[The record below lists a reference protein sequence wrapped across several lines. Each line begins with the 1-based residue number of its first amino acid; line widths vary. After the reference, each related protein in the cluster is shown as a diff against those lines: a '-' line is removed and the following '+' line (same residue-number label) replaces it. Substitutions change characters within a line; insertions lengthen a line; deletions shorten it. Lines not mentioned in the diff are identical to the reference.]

1 MVFKRSPRGSAV
13 LLLSAV
19 FITLGIVGSL
29 QSELPFLFL
38 GVGLLIYYYVSKL
51 VLELKISAV
60 NRLQVARDHPAR
72 IDEEQKIDVT
82 VSMINSTFLRIG
94 TEVFDSY
101 PSFCRL
107 SSGTNV
113 AVVNIPAKGFS
124 KLSYTLST
132 TSVGV
137 QQFGPLRLLV
147 RDIAGLFFY
156 ERDIDVQSSVEVTPK
171 GDVIPRGALA
181 GLALSTYG
189 GAVTSRRKGEG
200 FDFADIRKYQVGDPY
215 KRIEWS
221 STARSRQ
228 LMVRETSLETQLNVM
243 VALDITETMA
253 YGEAGQTKLDYS
265 ARAVASL
272 ARYLAARGDS
282 MGLTLMGGTGFTQVI
297 PLTRG
302 RGQVTM
308 ILRTLSGLTFAP
320 NDPRAVDFAVRRA
333 IAFGSI
339 KGRALFLII
348 TDLDSDVD
356 LTPLKQLLA
365 MKHEVIL
372 ISPYTPLF
380 EAHGLVGLDRDL
392 YAVNTAYQR
401 IARRKLLKEASKIG
415 VRVFDVGPKDLFPKL
430 IARVEDLRRMGGS

>member
-1 MVFKRSPRGSAV
+1 MFKRSPRGSAV

-272 ARYLAARGDS
+272 ARYLATRGDS

>member
-19 FITLGIVGSL
+19 FITLGIVGSS
-29 QSELPFLFL
+29 QSELPLLYL
-38 GVGLLIYYYVSKL
+38 GVGLLIYYYVSKM

-60 NRLQVARDHPAR
+60 NRLQVARDVPGR
-72 IDEEQKIDVT
+72 VDEEQKVDVA

-101 PSFCRL
+101 PPFCRL
-107 SSGTNV
+107 SAGTNV
-113 AVVNIPAKGFS
+113 DVLNIPAKGFS
-124 KLSYTLST
+124 RVCYTLST
-132 TSVGV
+132 TSVGA
-137 QQFGPLRLLV
+137 QEFGPLRLLV

-156 ERDIDVQSSVEVTPK
+156 ERDIDIKSRVEVTPK
-171 GDVIPRGALA
+171 GGAIPKGALA
-181 GLALSTYG
+181 SLAISTYG
-189 GAVTSRRKGEG
+189 GAVISRRKGEG

-221 STARSRQ
+221 STARSRH

-243 VALDITETMA
+243 VALDVTETMA

-282 MGLTLMGGTGFTQVI
+282 MGLTLMGGTDSSQVI
-297 PLTRG
+297 PLAHGGT
-302 RGQVTM
+302 QVTRV
-308 ILRTLSGLTFAP
+308 LRTLSGLTFAP
-320 NDPRAVDFAVRRA
+320 NDPGAINSAVRRA
-333 IAFGSI
+333 IAFGNI
-339 KGRALFLII
+339 KGRALFLVI

-380 EAHGLVGLDRDL
+380 EAHGLKGLDRVL
-392 YAVNTAYQR
+392 YAVNTAHQR
-401 IARRKLLKEASKIG
+401 LARRKLLKDASKIG
-415 VRVFDVGPKDLFPKL
+415 VRVFDVGPKDFFPKI

>member
-272 ARYLAARGDS
+272 ARYLATRGDS

-339 KGRALFLII
+339 KGRALFLVI

>member
-19 FITLGIVGSL
+19 FITLGIVGSS
-29 QSELPFLFL
+29 QSELPFLYL
-38 GVGLLIYYYVSKL
+38 GVGLLLYYYVSKL

-60 NRLQVARDHPAR
+60 NRLQVARDFPAR
-72 IDEEQKIDVT
+72 IDEEQRIDVT
-82 VSMINSTFLRIG
+82 VSMINATFLRIG

-132 TSVGV
+132 TSVGA
-137 QQFGPLRLLV
+137 QKFGPLRLLV

-156 ERDIDVQSSVEVTPK
+156 ERDIDVQNSVEVTPK
-171 GDVIPRGALA
+171 GDAIPRGALA

-189 GAVTSRRKGEG
+189 GAVISRRKGEG

-253 YGEAGQTKLDYS
+253 YGEAGLTKLDYS

-272 ARYLAARGDS
+272 ARYLAVRGDS
-282 MGLTLMGGTGFTQVI
+282 MGLTLMGGTDNTQVI
-297 PLTRG
+297 PLAHG
-302 RGQVTM
+302 RVQVTR
-308 ILRTLSGLTFAP
+308 ILRALSGLTFAP
-320 NDPRAVDFAVRRA
+320 NDSKAVDSAVRRA
-333 IAFGSI
+333 IAFGNI
-339 KGRALFLII
+339 KGRALFLVI

-380 EAHGLVGLDRDL
+380 EAHGLAGLDQVL
-392 YAVNTAYQR
+392 YAVNTAHQR
-401 IARRKLLKEASKIG
+401 IARRKLLKDASKIG
-415 VRVFDVGPKDLFPKL
+415 VRVFDVGPKDFFPKL

>member
-272 ARYLAARGDS
+272 ARYLATRGDS

>member
-1 MVFKRSPRGSAV
+1 VFKRSPRGSAV

-272 ARYLAARGDS
+272 ARYLATRGDS

>member
-1 MVFKRSPRGSAV
+1 LVFKRSPRGSAV

-19 FITLGIVGSL
+19 FITLGIVGSS
-29 QSELPFLFL
+29 QSELPLLYL

-60 NRLQVARDHPAR
+60 NRLQVARDLPAR
-72 IDEEQKIDVT
+72 IDEDEKADVT

-94 TEVFDSY
+94 AEVLDNY
-101 PSFCRL
+101 PPFCRL

-113 AVVNIPAKGFS
+113 AIVNIPAKGFS
-124 KLSYTLST
+124 RLGYSLST
-132 TSVGV
+132 TSVGT
-137 QQFGPLRLLV
+137 QKFGPLRLLV

-156 ERDIDVQSSVEVTPK
+156 ERDIDIQSRMEVTPT
-171 GDVIPRGALA
+171 GGEIPRGALA
-181 GLALSTYG
+181 GLALATYG

-228 LMVRETSLETQLNVM
+228 LMVRENSLETQLNVM
-243 VALDITETMA
+243 VALDVTETMA

-272 ARYLAARGDS
+272 ARYLATRGDS
-282 MGLTLMGGTGFTQVI
+282 MGLTLLGGTDSSQVI
-297 PLTRG
+297 PLAHG
-302 RGQVTM
+302 RVQVTR

-320 NDPRAVDFAVRRA
+320 NDPRAVDTAVRRA
-333 IAFGSI
+333 IAFGNI
-339 KGRALFLII
+339 KGRALFLVI

-356 LTPLKQLLA
+356 LTPLRQLLA

-380 EAHGLVGLDRDL
+380 EAHGLKGLDQVL
-392 YAVNTAYQR
+392 YAVNTAHQR
-401 IARRKLLKEASKIG
+401 IARRKLLKDASRIG
-415 VRVFDVGPKDLFPKL
+415 VKVFDVGPKDFFPKI